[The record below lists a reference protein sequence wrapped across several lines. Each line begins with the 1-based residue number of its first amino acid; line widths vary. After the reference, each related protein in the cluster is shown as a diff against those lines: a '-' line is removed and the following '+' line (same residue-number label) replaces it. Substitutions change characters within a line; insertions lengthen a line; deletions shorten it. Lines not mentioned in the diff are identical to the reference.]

1 MATTQYIHSRIVTSI
16 IDNSIVEEQVT
27 VPIEFVL
34 FQPYFSEEGE
44 DNQAMWLKEFY
55 SAIFEDHPLVTAI
68 TNWDY
73 GDGAWLNAPSGFM
86 TCPVEP
92 SVVVMLITIPRNSS
106 WLSPVVLM

>member
-44 DNQAMWLKEFY
+44 DNHVISWSKTTDFTNKNGKPDIAKHGQQIYNALQWLKGGGKVLGLRLTASDAKPSLVF
-55 SAIFEDHPLVTAI
+55 SIFV
-68 TNWDY
+68 
-73 GDGAWLNAPSGFM
+73 LNQY
-86 TCPVEP
+86 
-92 SVVVMLITIPRNSS
+92 
-106 WLSPVVLM
+106 LSL